1 MVQLYLSL
9 RKGQKP
15 KKTTLKNKLPKLKSF
30 DKLIRVEIRTLKI
43 KQQVNYIKH
52 NSFKN

>member
-15 KKTTLKNKLPKLKSF
+15 KKTTLKNKLTKKNNF
-30 DKLIRVEIRTLKI
+30 DKLKKVK
-43 KQQVNYIKH
+43 K
-52 NSFKN
+52 